1 MVRPIRSVPERRG
14 VPNVPAAADST
25 HASKPATQRPPSSR
39 HNPASAR
46 EGSRE
51 RSMAVPYYT
60 TPPSRANLHRAWLSV
75 PHTSDRH
82 TDDKRA

>member
-51 RSMAVPYYT
+51 RSTAGPYDA
-60 TPPSRANLHRAWLSV
+60 PFAGQPASRLARV

-82 TDDKRA
+82 TDDERA